1 MNRSRQNSSGLT
13 LRALAAAICCI
24 TTACGNQSV
33 PTLADLPPA
42 EQRSASEEKETP
54 APAPVNLSTLVQSY
68 QQALASHPD
77 PQVRAQI
84 RLRLADLEMERLE
97 QQQADN
103 PETALGFSTAVE
115 HYQKLA
121 QESPQDDYIL
131 YRLARA
137 RAMDGEMPAALQALE
152 RIARSAPES
161 PFMGEVLFRR
171 GEAAFN
177 RKDYTAAA
185 RDFRALLEKGDS
197 PFADNARYML
207 AWSEFKSSNYRSS
220 AEIFLESLDIL
231 AERATGDA
239 LPLGQKRLREDS
251 LRGLA
256 LNFSYLGGAEAIESF
271 NPNSGP
277 RSYQHLLYSAL
288 GIWYREKELFR
299 NAADTFLTYVE
310 HYPSSA
316 EAPSLHLQAVKT
328 LQSGGLHGEVLPAK
342 REFVQ
347 RYGIRSEY
355 WQQADETQRE
365 VLSQSLRPWLEEL
378 AQFDHA
384 RAQELAQQAGKTS
397 ANKPKLQRQLNTQS
411 RSAYLAAADLYR
423 QFSQTFPQDPRTP
436 PMVFLMAECLEQ
448 AGDFPG
454 AWRAYSQV
462 AWEYQDKKHG
472 VEAGYGA
479 ILSSAQVYEQI
490 PGEDVEQKTLWLDRN
505 IEASLKFAEHWPQDK
520 RALPAQLSAADKL
533 LQQSRFAEAI
543 AAAQQADNW
552 QPPANAQQQFS
563 IAMILAHSHFSLKD
577 YVAAE
582 TAYARALS
590 YPSKD
595 GTLRENTRKQL
606 QLSIYRQAELALA
619 QPTVNE
625 DGNEIVSEEALRHLL
640 RIRESGRSEIAATA
654 QYDAINY
661 LMELQQWQRASAE
674 LADFRRFYSAHQL
687 APTLAAKAVVI
698 FEALKMPAAAAG
710 ELLQIAQSD
719 PNREVRRQSLFLAAE
734 SLQKAGEYKRAVE
747 HYRSYSKLWPQ
758 PIEQRLEAQYQLIQ
772 LYEQTGQHNKR
783 NYWLQQLAK
792 NPEKS
797 PRGRYLAA
805 YSQSALA
812 EQSYGKFARLKLAL
826 PLKTSL
832 ANKKRAMTATVA
844 DYRKVLDLGIA
855 DFTTQANFR
864 LAEVYRQLSRDLME
878 SQRPTNLN
886 ALELEQYEI
895 LLEEQAFPFEEKAI
909 ELHQA
914 NIQRTSD
921 GIYDDWV
928 KHSFNSLGEL
938 LPARYK
944 KSEATLEWSHALH

>member
-1 MNRSRQNSSGLT
+1 MNRFGSRSFSLRLLT
-13 LRALAAAICCI
+13 AAICCI
-24 TTACGNQSV
+24 STACSNQSAL
-33 PTLADLPPA
+33 TLADLPTATAASTEEPV
-42 EQRSASEEKETP
+42 SAPPELISVDLT
-54 APAPVNLSTLVQSY
+54 TLVQSY
-68 QQALASHPD
+68 QQALASQPD
-77 PQVRAQI
+77 PQIRTQI

-97 QQQADN
+97 QHQADN
-103 PETALGFSTAVE
+103 PEVSVGFASAVQ
-115 HYQKLA
+115 HYQTLA
-121 QESPQDDYIL
+121 KESPRDDYIL

-137 RAMDGEMPAALQALE
+137 RAMDGEMPGALQALE
-152 RIARSAPES
+152 RIAQGAPES

-177 RKDYTAAA
+177 RKEYSAAA
-185 RDFRALLEKGDS
+185 QDFRALLEKGES
-197 PFADNARYML
+197 PFSDNARYML
-207 AWSEFKSSNYRSS
+207 AWSEFKSSDYRRST
-220 AEIFLESLDIL
+220 EIFLESLDIL
-231 AERATGDA
+231 QQRASEAE

-271 NPNSGP
+271 NPDGKP
-277 RSYQHLLYSAL
+277 RGYQHLLYSAL
-288 GIWYREKELFR
+288 GNWYREKELFR
-299 NAADTFLTYVE
+299 NSADTYLAFVK
-310 HYPSSA
+310 HYPNST
-316 EAPSLHLQAVKT
+316 EAPSLHLQAIET
-328 LQSGGLHGEVLPAK
+328 LQNGGLHDEVLPTK

-355 WQQADETQRE
+355 WQQAETSQRE
-365 VLSQSLRPWLEEL
+365 ALAQSLRPWLEEL

-384 RAQELAQQAGKTS
+384 RAQELAQLATKAP
-397 ANKPKLQRQLNTQS
+397 ANKSKQKQQLKAQS
-411 RSAYLAAADLYR
+411 RKAYLAAAELYR

-448 AGDFPG
+448 AGDYAG

-472 VEAGYGA
+472 AEAGYAA
-479 ILSSAQVYEQI
+479 ILSSAQVHKET
-490 PGEDVEQKTLWLDRN
+490 PGQDAEQKILWLDRN
-505 IEASLKFAEHWPQDK
+505 IEASLKFAQSWPQDK
-520 RALPAQLSAADKL
+520 RALPVQLSAADKL

-543 AAAQQADNW
+543 AAAQAADKW
-552 QPPANAQQQFS
+552 QPPAYKAQQLN

-577 YVAAE
+577 YMAAE
-582 TAYARALS
+582 EAYTRALNIQ
-590 YPSKD
+590 PKD
-595 GTLRENTRKQL
+595 SHLREDTRKQL

-619 QPTVNE
+619 QPALTE
-625 DGNEIVSEEALRHLL
+625 DGREIPSEEALRHLL

-674 LADFRRFYSAHQL
+674 LADFRSFYPAHQL

-710 ELLQIAQSD
+710 ELLQLAQND
-719 PNREVRRQSLFLAAE
+719 PDREVRRQSLFLAAE
-734 SLQKAGEYKRAVE
+734 SLQKAGEYQGAIE
-747 HYRSYSKLWPQ
+747 SYRNYNKLWPK
-758 PIEQRLEAQYQLIQ
+758 PAEQRLEAQYQLVQ
-772 LYEQTGQHNKR
+772 LYAQTNQPNKQ

-792 NPEKS
+792 NSEKS
-797 PRGRYLAA
+797 PRGRYLSA

-812 EQSYGKFARLKLAL
+812 EQSYEKFASLKLHL

-832 ANKKRAMTATVA
+832 ANKKRAMKTTVA
-844 DYRKVLDLGIA
+844 DYRKVLELEIA
-855 DFTTQANFR
+855 EFTTLANFR
-864 LAEVYRQLSRDLME
+864 LAEVYRQLSHDLME
-878 SQRPTNLN
+878 SQRPKNLN
-886 ALELEQYEI
+886 DLELEQYEI

-928 KHSFNSLGEL
+928 KRSFASLGEL

-944 KSEATLEWSHALH
+944 KPEATLEWSHALH